1 MELETDV
8 KNSELCNSSQFITE
22 MFAES
27 SKNLIG
33 QKLDKKFPS
42 KLVNVFLIVKVE

>member
-1 MELETDV
+1 
-8 KNSELCNSSQFITE
+8 

-42 KLVNVFLIVKVE
+42 KLVNVFYSKSRVVNVENKFINTP